1 MKIKIYLLFVFF
13 GMIGSSRVH
22 AQSEY
27 AANEKQRQEL
37 MKEYGL
43 TADQA
48 QSIQVF
54 SRERTDRIEALKARN
69 LSEQR
74 YREEREIIT
83 DEYYRKVAGILSP
96 EQRAKFDP
104 EAFKAARSGEIA
116 RLKLSKTKAIQ
127 MGALKADYEAKRKE
141 LTDRDLPARDQ
152 KSQSEI
158 LEKNYRADVKR
169 LIGDEKFAEWIAFK
183 NTELERKYKNK
194 YRFTDEQFEQYKR
207 IENKKAV
214 DIYTIKKSAISAAE
228 KKTKIQ
234 AVKEW
239 KIEQMQKILSA
250 EQFEKWHSDY
260 LRAEQNRRKAK

>member
-83 DEYYRKVAGILSP
+83 DEYFRPNNVRSSTPKHSRLPDPVKSP
-96 EQRAKFDP
+96 
-104 EAFKAARSGEIA
+104 G
-116 RLKLSKTKAIQ
+116 
-127 MGALKADYEAKRKE
+127 
-141 LTDRDLPARDQ
+141 
-152 KSQSEI
+152 
-158 LEKNYRADVKR
+158 
-169 LIGDEKFAEWIAFK
+169 
-183 NTELERKYKNK
+183 
-194 YRFTDEQFEQYKR
+194 
-207 IENKKAV
+207 
-214 DIYTIKKSAISAAE
+214 
-228 KKTKIQ
+228 
-234 AVKEW
+234 
-239 KIEQMQKILSA
+239 
-250 EQFEKWHSDY
+250 
-260 LRAEQNRRKAK
+260 